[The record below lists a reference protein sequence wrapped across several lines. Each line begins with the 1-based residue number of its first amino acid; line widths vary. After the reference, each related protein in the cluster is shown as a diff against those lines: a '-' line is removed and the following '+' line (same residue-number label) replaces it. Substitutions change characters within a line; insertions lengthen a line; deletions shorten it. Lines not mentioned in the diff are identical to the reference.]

1 MGINPENY
9 TVEGAVKGKDL
20 IGKRVSS
27 PFHELPAHAGVDCR
41 VVAWDG
47 VGSEEGTGVVHI
59 APGCGAE
66 DFELGKEKNLS
77 VFAPIDE
84 SGNYTEGFGDL
95 TGKNAAAVSQ
105 EVFDS
110 LKSKGLL
117 YSIYDYTHRYPLCW
131 RCREELVFRLV
142 EEWFILTDEI
152 RPLLR
157 EANEKVR
164 WLPSFLGKRM
174 DDWLVNMGDWCIS
187 RKRFWGLP
195 LPFYSCRCGHV
206 TIVGSRKELSELW
219 VEGSSPPPELH
230 KPWLDEIKIKCPACG
245 KPVERIPEVGDCWLD
260 AGIVPF
266 STLHYMDEDNRNYF
280 ETWYPFELVCE
291 MREQVRLWFYSLL
304 FMSVALENKPPY
316 ESVFTYEKLL
326 DEDGKEMHKSLGNTI
341 WFDDAVEKMGADV
354 MRWLYAA
361 QNVSTNLRFGF
372 TVGREI
378 RRKLLTLWNV
388 YSFFVTYA
396 RLDKPDLSGKAE
408 KEHMTELD
416 LWVKARLRQLVL
428 KCTEAMD
435 GYDIAS
441 VTTRV
446 EEFVEDLSNWYVRR
460 SRKRFWKAED
470 DADKRTAYRTLYEAI
485 VTITKIIAPILP
497 FMAEAIYRNMTPEED
512 LEKAESVHLCPYP
525 EADGAAVDRDLIERM
540 EKIRAFAAL
549 GHAARNEKGIKVR
562 QPLRTIYLKATE
574 KEWEKLRVLFPL
586 LVEELNIKEVE
597 RAEDPGKM
605 DRDRFAL
612 FSDEAGR
619 TVLLDTEITDEL
631 RKEGIAREFIRKVQI
646 LRRETGLNV
655 EDRIELL
662 YKADEPFRSA
672 LAAHRDWIAGEILAV
687 KLGEAEPA
695 DGWSEVKMEGKKLKV
710 SLKKAS

>member
-1 MGINPENY
+1 MPANTLLNVNVPNLPWEKIEGI
-9 TVEGAVKGKDL
+9 
-20 IGKRVSS
+20 
-27 PFHELPAHAGVDCR
+27 
-41 VVAWDG
+41 VATRLGSRHRSEPVIKSADPRGRPIYW
-47 VGSEEGTGVVHI
+47 VG
-59 APGCGAE
+59 PCGAAQDAGPGT
-66 DFELGKEKNLS
+66 DFYAVNNHQVS
-77 VFAPIDE
+77 VTPIHI
-84 SGNYTEGFGDL
+84 DL
-95 TGKNAAAVSQ
+95 TKH
-105 EVFDS
+105 S
-110 LKSKGLL
+110 L
-117 YSIYDYTHRYPLCW
+117 ID
-131 RCREELVFRLV
+131 
-142 EEWFILTDEI
+142 
-152 RPLLR
+152 
-157 EANEKVR
+157 
-164 WLPSFLGKRM
+164 
-174 DDWLVNMGDWCIS
+174 
-187 RKRFWGLP
+187 
-195 LPFYSCRCGHV
+195 
-206 TIVGSRKELSELW
+206 
-219 VEGSSPPPELH
+219 
-230 KPWLDEIKIKCPACG
+230 
-245 KPVERIPEVGDCWLD
+245 
-260 AGIVPF
+260 
-266 STLHYMDEDNRNYF
+266 
-280 ETWYPFELVCE
+280 
-291 MREQVRLWFYSLL
+291 
-304 FMSVALENKPPY
+304 
-316 ESVFTYEKLL
+316 
-326 DEDGKEMHKSLGNTI
+326 
-341 WFDDAVEKMGADV
+341 
-354 MRWLYAA
+354 
-361 QNVSTNLRFGF
+361 
-372 TVGREI
+372 
-378 RRKLLTLWNV
+378 
-388 YSFFVTYA
+388 
-396 RLDKPDLSGKAE
+396 
-408 KEHMTELD
+408 
-416 LWVKARLRQLVL
+416 
-428 KCTEAMD
+428 
-435 GYDIAS
+435 
-441 VTTRV
+441 
-446 EEFVEDLSNWYVRR
+446 DLSNWYVRR

-597 RAEDPGKM
+597 RTEDPEKM